1 MERELILI
9 TQYSSTAYSMS
20 NAILSLLLTFH
31 NQTMKYV
38 NISIF
43 IEEDTDSETK
53 CLTRLTAG
61 PCTLGSPRGAASS
74 AQRAGRRQNIVPA
87 CAKSDVLLGKILEGF

>member
-20 NAILSLLLTFH
+20 NTILSLLLTFH
-31 NQTMKYV
+31 NHTMKYV

-43 IEEDTDSETK
+43 IDEETEARK
-53 CLTRLTAG
+53 
-61 PCTLGSPRGAASS
+61 
-74 AQRAGRRQNIVPA
+74 
-87 CAKSDVLLGKILEGF
+87 GK